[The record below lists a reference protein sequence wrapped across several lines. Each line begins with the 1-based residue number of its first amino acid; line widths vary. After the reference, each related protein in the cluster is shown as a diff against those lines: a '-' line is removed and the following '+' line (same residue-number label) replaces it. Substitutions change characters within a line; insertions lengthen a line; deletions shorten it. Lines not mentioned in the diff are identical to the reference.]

1 MLKQRARSLS
11 NIFSRR
17 RRGKYNPRQ
26 RDVTNSSNSLKM
38 ETFIRHSGDGAGDT
52 VDRNSPSLDE
62 NDAKYHRR
70 FLESSSG
77 SEEEDIEEW
86 ARREAAEADSFAYTI
101 NRQTGE
107 WTQGGS
113 VARLRR
119 STEQVS
125 SAARQQRPF
134 LGPLLARVR
143 RGGEAAATS
152 STRSDKKTFGDA
164 AMNYDGSDVLLLGDS
179 DSDEEL

>member
-17 RRGKYNPRQ
+17 RRGEYTPRQ
-26 RDVTNSSNSLKM
+26 HDATNSSNSLKM

-70 FLESSSG
+70 LLESSSG

-86 ARREAAEADSFAYTI
+86 ARREAAEDDSFAYAI

-107 WTQGGS
+107 WTQGGN
-113 VARLRR
+113 VTRLRR
-119 STEQVS
+119 VNEQVS
-125 SAARQQRPF
+125 SAARQHRPF
-134 LGPLLARVR
+134 LGSLLSRVR
-143 RGGEAAATS
+143 R
-152 STRSDKKTFGDA
+152 
-164 AMNYDGSDVLLLGDS
+164 
-179 DSDEEL
+179 